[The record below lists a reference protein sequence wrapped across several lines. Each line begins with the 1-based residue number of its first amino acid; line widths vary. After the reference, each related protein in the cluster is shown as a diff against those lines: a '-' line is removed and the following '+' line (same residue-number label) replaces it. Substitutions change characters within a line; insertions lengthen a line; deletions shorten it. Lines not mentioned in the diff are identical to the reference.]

1 MNDADKDNP
10 EVIAMPPLIY
20 LAFLLVGLALDYLW
34 PVAVLPNGIQYI
46 AGFAFATHGGIIVV
60 FDLHQYRKA
69 HTKLSTLKPT
79 TSHITG
85 GPFRVSR
92 NPSFLSLCLLF
103 VVIGIAADNLW
114 VLGLLVPTL
123 ALMHYGVIF
132 REERYLERKF
142 GEEYLR
148 YKASVR
154 RWL

>member
-10 EVIAMPPLIY
+10 EVIAVPPLIY

-34 PVAVLPNGIQYI
+34 PVAVVPNGIQYI
-46 AGFAFATHGGIIVV
+46 AGFAFFTLSGIIIV
-60 FDLHQYRKA
+60 FTLLQFRKA
-69 HTKLSTLKPT
+69 HTNFSPSKPT
-79 TSHITG
+79 TSLITG
-85 GPFRVSR
+85 GPFRFSR
-92 NPSFLSLCLLF
+92 NPSYLSLSLLY
-103 VVIGIAADNLW
+103 VGIGIAADNLW

>member
-20 LAFLLVGLALDYLW
+20 LAFLFVGLALDYLW

-46 AGFAFATHGGIIVV
+46 AGFAFVTLSGIIVV
-60 FDLHQYRKA
+60 FVLLQFHKA
-69 HTKLSTLKPT
+69 HTNFSPIKPT
-79 TSHITG
+79 TSLITG
-85 GPFRVSR
+85 GLFRFSR
-92 NPSFLSLCLLF
+92 NPSYLSLSLLYAG
-103 VVIGIAADNLW
+103 IGIAADNLW

>member
-1 MNDADKDNP
+1 MNDAEKDNP
-10 EVIAMPPLIY
+10 EVIAAPPLIY
-20 LAFLLVGLALDYLW
+20 LAFLLIGLALNYLW
-34 PVAVLPNGIQYI
+34 PVAVLPSGIQYI
-46 AGFAFATHGGIIVV
+46 AGSAFAAPGGIIIL
-60 FDLHQYRKA
+60 FSLPQFRKA
-69 HTKLSTLKPT
+69 HTNFSPLKPT
-79 TSHITG
+79 TSLITG
-85 GPFRVSR
+85 GPFRFSR
-92 NPSFLSLCLLF
+92 NPAYLSLSLLY
-103 VVIGIAADNLW
+103 VGIGIAADNLW

>member
-10 EVIAMPPLIY
+10 EVIVMPPLIY
-20 LAFLLVGLALDYLW
+20 LVFLLVGLALDYLW
-34 PVAVLPNGIQYI
+34 PVAVLPSGIQYI
-46 AGFAFATHGGIIVV
+46 AGFAFATLSGIIVV
-60 FDLHQYRKA
+60 FALLQFRKA
-69 HTKLSTLKPT
+69 HTNFSPLKPT
-79 TSHITG
+79 TSLITG
-85 GPFRVSR
+85 GPFRFSR
-92 NPSFLSLCLLF
+92 NPSYLSLSLLY
-103 VVIGIAADNLW
+103 VGIGIAADNLW